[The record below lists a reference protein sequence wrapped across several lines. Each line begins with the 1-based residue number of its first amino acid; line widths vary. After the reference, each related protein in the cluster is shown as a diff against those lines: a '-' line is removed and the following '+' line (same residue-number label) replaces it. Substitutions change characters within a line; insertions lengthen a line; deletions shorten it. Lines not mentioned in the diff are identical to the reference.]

1 MHCMDSCQAAIFSIS
16 ILPVAF
22 LRYSAPRHRYKVAS
36 CSHRSRR
43 SAARLRNQVGGE
55 VHSISPDADQGW
67 ETYDRQSN
75 PNPRRIARRTGSL
88 VPPYREVMHETR
100 EILDFSNSTPAQC
113 LSKDLVRSAQG
124 QVCDILTTGRC
135 LQLEC
140 QAKAIFKDT
149 YKIRE
154 ITFQ

>member
-43 SAARLRNQVGGE
+43 SAARLRIRSVARCIALALTPIRGGE
-55 VHSISPDADQGW
+55 
-67 ETYDRQSN
+67 TYGRQSN